1 MRELSTLQDPG
12 CNASNGFWSR
22 DLRSK
27 ILLPHDLCKE
37 HLHGYCFQAIVAIIT
52 KACSLCF
59 SVVAGGT
66 HVSSTVAVILC
77 GLKRIKKFSF
87 A

>member
-1 MRELSTLQDPG
+1 MGMTLPIFFLNGEACVKRNYVSKVICTEVKGPVRERSTLQDPG
-12 CNASNGFWSR
+12 CNASTGFWSR

-52 KACSLCF
+52 
-59 SVVAGGT
+59 
-66 HVSSTVAVILC
+66 
-77 GLKRIKKFSF
+77 
-87 A
+87 